1 MSSEKEEADGVCAP
15 DASSSPLALAPPQ
28 ATQGR
33 RFIFTYCMELG
44 PIVLEGSHVR
54 LEPLDRRHA
63 DDLADAASDPLIWR
77 WLPVQVASREDLEQ
91 WIDDALVASAAGTEH
106 AFAVVDRKTG
116 RAVGSTRF
124 MDIAAA
130 HKGVEV
136 GWTWYARTAWGGIVN
151 PESKLLLLTH
161 AFELWGAIR
170 LYLKTDSLNERSRAA
185 IAKLGAKYEGDLR
198 NHRIRPD
205 GTYRHSSYYSILD
218 SEWPAVKAGLERRIA
233 ALSPG

>member
-1 MSSEKEEADGVCAP
+1 MDR
-15 DASSSPLALAPPQ
+15 
-28 ATQGR
+28 TQ
-33 RFIFTYCMELG
+33 LG
-44 PIVLEGSHVR
+44 PIVLEGPHVR

-77 WLPVQVASREDLEQ
+77 WLPVQVATREDLDR
-91 WIDDALVASAAGTEH
+91 WIEDALAAAAAGTEH
-106 AFAVVDRKTG
+106 AFAVVDRRTG
-116 RAVGSTRF
+116 HTVGSTRY
-124 MDIAAA
+124 MDIAPL

-136 GWTWYARTAWGGIVN
+136 GWTWYGRAAWGSVVN

-161 AFELWGAIR
+161 AFEDWGAIR

-205 GTYRHSSYYSILD
+205 GSYRHSSYYSILD
-218 SEWPAVKAGLERRIA
+218 TEWPEVKRSLLDRISA
-233 ALSPG
+233 YPG

>member
-1 MSSEKEEADGVCAP
+1 MDR
-15 DASSSPLALAPPQ
+15 
-28 ATQGR
+28 TQ
-33 RFIFTYCMELG
+33 LG
-44 PIVLEGSHVR
+44 PIVLEGPHVR

-77 WLPVQVASREDLEQ
+77 WLPVQVATREDLDR
-91 WIDDALVASAAGTEH
+91 WIEDALAAAAAGMEH
-106 AFAVVDRKTG
+106 AFAVVDRRTG
-116 RAVGSTRF
+116 HTVGSTRY
-124 MDIAAA
+124 MDIAPL

-136 GWTWYARTAWGGIVN
+136 GWTWYGRAAWGSVVN

-161 AFELWGAIR
+161 AFEDWGAIR

-205 GTYRHSSYYSILD
+205 GSYRHSSYYSILD
-218 SEWPAVKAGLERRIA
+218 TEWPEVKRSLLDRISA
-233 ALSPG
+233 YPG